1 MNNKVSHKNQ
11 NVKSALNYENLS
23 AEISPNK
30 ASINGFVNGNEEKK
44 SKKSNKR
51 DKKSKVIENQSN
63 DIKSEIECT
72 NHKSEDSS
80 SSKKN
85 TGSKKKKNAP
95 KVNVTSESKKETQE
109 NVQLVNSE
117 VLCTAEDLIANF
129 KDVTLNKE
137 LCDTVNNS
145 ETKNPEPTQVEEPKK
160 PDLPPVEYVQYE
172 SELQMPMIM
181 KLIQKDLSEP
191 YSIYTYRYFI
201 HNWPKLCFLV
211 SCLFPFLMQ

>member
-1 MNNKVSHKNQ
+1 MNNKISHKNR

-44 SKKSNKR
+44 VKKSSKK
-51 DKKSKVIENQSN
+51 DKKSKVIESQSN
-63 DIKSEIECT
+63 DIKSDIECT
-72 NHKSEDSS
+72 NHKTEDSA

-85 TGSKKKKNAP
+85 TGSKKKKNAA
-95 KVNVTSESKKETQE
+95 KVNVTNEPKEESQE
-109 NVQLVNSE
+109 SVQLVNSE

-129 KDVTLNKE
+129 KDVTLNEE

-145 ETKNPEPTQVEEPKK
+145 ETKNPEPTTQLEEPKK

-211 SCLFPFLMQ
+211 S